1 MAEEMSTLELGH
13 ILIHPIRYQ
22 IVRSIREKG
31 RLYINQMADMLDIDR
46 KVVSFHLSTL
56 SQYGFVES
64 EYEVLKIPH
73 SKGKAAKYF
82 RLTDKVDE
90 VLANVKT
97 ELEINKNL

>member
-1 MAEEMSTLELGH
+1 MSEEMSTLELGH
-13 ILIHPIRYQ
+13 ILVHPIRYQ
-22 IVRSIREKG
+22 IVRSIRENG

-46 KVVSFHLSTL
+46 KVISFHLSTL

-82 RLTDKVDE
+82 HLTDKVDE
-90 VLANVKT
+90 VLSNVKK
-97 ELEINKNL
+97 ELEINTNH

>member
-97 ELEINKNL
+97 ELEINKIL